1 MSPCISLNRAKHSGG
16 FLPRTGGGRRLGVSC
31 PCPVLGS
38 LVTSPPK
45 RHRWAFVGRLPH
57 PRSSSLGPAP
67 PPPPAYLALVP
78 VRAPH
83 APRRWH
89 VPASAPLFRGGLRAA
104 RPTHPVPPNSCQGVP
119 CAGLQM
125 RGRAGPGPRSQ
136 GSGEQGA
143 GQGRALPLARARRQR
158 GFGVSRTAGFPQHA
172 PPPDLRPAGG
182 RGVGRSSPTP
192 PPALC
197 PPGWAATGSSR
208 CKEQV
213 KGSHASRHGPPGLA
227 GLSSSKEANLFFIQ
241 NPYKTI
247 EQ

>member
-57 PRSSSLGPAP
+57 PRSSSLGPVP
-67 PPPPAYLALVP
+67 PPTRLPGLGACEGPSRPAAVARP
-78 VRAPH
+78 GQRAPV
-83 APRRWH
+83 PRR
-89 VPASAPLFRGGLRAA
+89 APCCTPHTPSPTELLSGGSLCRFTDA
-104 RPTHPVPPNSCQGVP
+104 RK
-119 CAGLQM
+119 
-125 RGRAGPGPRSQ
+125 GRPRSQ

-143 GQGRALPLARARRQR
+143 GQGTAFGQSTEAEGLRGEQDSRVPPARPP
-158 GFGVSRTAGFPQHA
+158 GPQA
-172 PPPDLRPAGG
+172 G
-182 RGVGRSSPTP
+182 RGEGSREVVAPTP
-192 PPALC
+192 
-197 PPGWAATGSSR
+197 TSSVSAWLGR
-208 CKEQV
+208 DRDFPLQ
-213 KGSHASRHGPPGLA
+213 GASQGQSRLSRHGPPGLA

>member
-1 MSPCISLNRAKHSGG
+1 MGLRGQAAPSTVKFAWPRA
-16 FLPRTGGGRRLGVSC
+16 
-31 PCPVLGS
+31 
-38 LVTSPPK
+38 
-45 RHRWAFVGRLPH
+45 
-57 PRSSSLGPAP
+57 

-83 APRRWH
+83 APWRWH

-104 RPTHPVPPNSCQGVP
+104 RPIHPVPPNSCQGVL

-143 GQGRALPLARARRQR
+143 GQGTAFGQSSEAEGLRGEQDSRVPPARPP
-158 GFGVSRTAGFPQHA
+158 GPQA
-172 PPPDLRPAGG
+172 G
-182 RGVGRSSPTP
+182 RGEGSREVVAHTPTSSVSAWLGRDRDFPLQGASQ
-192 PPALC
+192 
-197 PPGWAATGSSR
+197 GQSR
-208 CKEQV
+208 L
-213 KGSHASRHGPPGLA
+213 SRHGPPGLA

>member
-57 PRSSSLGPAP
+57 PRSSSLGPVP

-104 RPTHPVPPNSCQGVP
+104 HPTHPVPPNSWRWGGGFPAPVYRCEEGPAQV
-119 CAGLQM
+119 
-125 RGRAGPGPRSQ
+125 PGPR
-136 GSGEQGA
+136 GA
-143 GQGRALPLARARRQR
+143 ASREQGRALPLARARRQR
-158 GFGVSRTAGFPQHA
+158 GFGVSRTAGFPPHA
-172 PPPDLRPAGG
+172 PPDLRPAGG
-182 RGVGRSSPTP
+182 RGVGRSSPPP

-197 PPGWAATGSSR
+197 PPGWAATGASR

-213 KGSHASRHGPPGLA
+213 KGSHA
-227 GLSSSKEANLFFIQ
+227 
-241 NPYKTI
+241 
-247 EQ
+247 

>member
-57 PRSSSLGPAP
+57 PRSSSLGPV

-143 GQGRALPLARARRQR
+143 GQGTAFGQSSEAEGLRGEQDSRVPPARPP
-158 GFGVSRTAGFPQHA
+158 GPQA
-172 PPPDLRPAGG
+172 G
-182 RGVGRSSPTP
+182 RGEGSREVVAPTP
-192 PPALC
+192 
-197 PPGWAATGSSR
+197 TSSVSAWLGR
-208 CKEQV
+208 DRVFPLQ
-213 KGSHASRHGPPGLA
+213 GASQGQSRLSRHGPPGLA

>member
-57 PRSSSLGPAP
+57 PRSSSLGPVP
-67 PPPPAYLALVP
+67 PPLPGLGACEGPSRPAAVARP
-78 VRAPH
+78 GQRAPV
-83 APRRWH
+83 PRR
-89 VPASAPLFRGGLRAA
+89 APCCTPHTPSPTELLSGGSLRRFTDA
-104 RPTHPVPPNSCQGVP
+104 RKG
-119 CAGLQM
+119 
-125 RGRAGPGPRSQ
+125 GPRSQ

-143 GQGRALPLARARRQR
+143 GQGTAFGQSTEAEGLRGEQDSRVPPARPP
-158 GFGVSRTAGFPQHA
+158 GPQA
-172 PPPDLRPAGG
+172 G
-182 RGVGRSSPTP
+182 RGEGSREVVAPTP
-192 PPALC
+192 
-197 PPGWAATGSSR
+197 TSSVSAWLGR
-208 CKEQV
+208 DRDFPLQ
-213 KGSHASRHGPPGLA
+213 GASQGQSRLSRHGPPGLA

>member
-16 FLPRTGGGRRLGVSC
+16 FLPRTGGSRRLGVSC

-57 PRSSSLGPAP
+57 PRSSSLGLVP
-67 PPPPAYLALVP
+67 PPTRLPGLGACEGPSRPAAVARP
-78 VRAPH
+78 GQRAPV
-83 APRRWH
+83 PRR
-89 VPASAPLFRGGLRAA
+89 APCCTPHTPSPTELLSGGSLRRFTDA
-104 RPTHPVPPNSCQGVP
+104 RK
-119 CAGLQM
+119 
-125 RGRAGPGPRSQ
+125 GRPRSQ

-143 GQGRALPLARARRQR
+143 GQGTAFGQSSEAEGLHGEQDSRVPPARPP
-158 GFGVSRTAGFPQHA
+158 GPQA
-172 PPPDLRPAGG
+172 G
-182 RGVGRSSPTP
+182 RGEGSREVVAPTP
-192 PPALC
+192 
-197 PPGWAATGSSR
+197 TSSVSAWLGR
-208 CKEQV
+208 DRVFPLQ
-213 KGSHASRHGPPGLA
+213 GASQGQSRLSRHGPPGLA